1 MRYLSAAA
9 KKRQEDAFFP
19 AYYQSSL
26 ATYGGQKKGG
36 YMRHLNRIG
45 KWLLVA
51 IVFMALGFT
60 GRTATALQVFE
71 SGDAFLDIDYQ
82 VQARQAQSSI
92 DENGNSNKTNNF
104 YLRRDR
110 LSFLGAANDTYQ
122 FALQLEYDGGQK
134 INETAVSKHASDYRL
149 TLLDAY
155 LQGDYGEAFKFRAG
169 RTKHLLTREVSE
181 GCFDPLSMDRSTF
194 VSGPFTPTDRQNAW
208 SEEKRTRD
216 VGFTAL
222 GNLFDNVF
230 QYRFGIMQGNNYS
243 DAIKPDEI
251 GYRYTGRVHVSLLDP
266 ESNFGYKGTY
276 LGKKK
281 VLTFGAGYEIQPKA
295 VYKTYDTTLGGH
307 GWQNYQGYTYDFY
320 FEYPTEMGT
329 PTLSAAYLKQDF
341 GEAGE
346 RGVPGAADG
355 EKNGYY
361 VKAAYMLG
369 KFQVYARFEKWS
381 FASLSG
387 VIGQE
392 VKWSAEGINYYI
404 KGEDLRLTLEAQKT
418 DFQIQSGTP
427 DFRTIIV
434 QLQARI

>member
-1 MRYLSAAA
+1 M
-9 KKRQEDAFFP
+9 
-19 AYYQSSL
+19 
-26 ATYGGQKKGG
+26 T
-36 YMRHLNRIG
+36 HLNGIG

-51 IVFMALGFT
+51 IVFTALGFT
-60 GRTATALQVFE
+60 GRTAAAFQVYE
-71 SGDAFLDIDYQ
+71 SGDSFLDIDYQ
-82 VQARQAQSSI
+82 VQARGAQSDI
-92 DENGNSNKTNNF
+92 DSNGEKNRRDNF

-110 LSFLGAANDTYQ
+110 LSFLGAVNQTYQ
-122 FALQLEYDGGQK
+122 YALQLEYNGGQR
-134 INETAVSKHASDYRL
+134 INETSVSPNASKGDYTL
-149 TLLDAY
+149 TVLDAY
-155 LQGDYGEAFKFRAG
+155 LQGDYGDAFKFRAG

-181 GCFDPLSMDRSTF
+181 GCFEPLSMDRSSF
-194 VSGPFTPTDRQNAW
+194 VSGPFTPLDRKNAW
-208 SEEKRTRD
+208 SEDKKTRD
-216 VGFTAL
+216 VGLTAL

-230 QYRFGIMQGNNYS
+230 QYRLGIMQGNDYS
-243 DAIKPDEI
+243 DAIKPEEI
-251 GYRYTGRVHVSLLDP
+251 GYRYTSRVHVSLLDP
-266 ESNFGYKGTY
+266 ESSFGYKGTY

-346 RGVPGAADG
+346 RGVPGATDG

-369 KFQVYARFEKWS
+369 KFQVYGRYEKWS
-381 FASLSG
+381 FASLNG
-387 VIGQE
+387 VIGQQ
-392 VKWSAEGINYYI
+392 VKWSAEGINYFI
-404 KGEDLRLTLEAQKT
+404 MGEDLRLTFEAQKT
-418 DFQIQSGTP
+418 DFQIQSTP
-427 DFRTIIV
+427 DFRTYVV